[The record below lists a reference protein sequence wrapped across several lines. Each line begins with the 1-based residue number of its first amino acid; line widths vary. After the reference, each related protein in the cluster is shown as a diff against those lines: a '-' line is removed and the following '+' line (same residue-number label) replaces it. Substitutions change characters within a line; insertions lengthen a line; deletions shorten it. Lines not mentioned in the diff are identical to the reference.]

1 MLKIE
6 MTYVRYPAIMGVS
19 QYNSAVVMNLYLQG
33 VENLQVF
40 MLHPIQGLTPLFM
53 IPFFSNA

>member
-1 MLKIE
+1 

-19 QYNSAVVMNLYLQG
+19 QYNSAVVMNLYLQD
-33 VENLQVF
+33 VEKLQVF